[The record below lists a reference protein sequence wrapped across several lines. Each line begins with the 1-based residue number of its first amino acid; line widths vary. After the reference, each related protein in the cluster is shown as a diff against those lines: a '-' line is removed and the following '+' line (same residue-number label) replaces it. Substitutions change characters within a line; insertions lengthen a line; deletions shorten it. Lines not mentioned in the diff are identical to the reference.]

1 MPMDKECRGQGIGRL
16 ENGMT
21 IEVDWPQVTSLS
33 VPLRLI
39 PIPQEF
45 VDFHKLN
52 FERMHCS

>member
-1 MPMDKECRGQGIGRL
+1 MPRDKECRGQGIGRL

-52 FERMHCS
+52 FERMH

>member
-1 MPMDKECRGQGIGRL
+1 MRL
-16 ENGMT
+16 ENGMK
-21 IEVDWPQVTSLS
+21 IEVNSPQVTSLS

-52 FERMHCS
+52 FEHMHCS